1 MFNENVTKAEFAHFE
16 EAPVTN
22 DIERR
27 RQSIYLQDRLRQA
40 RRAFST
46 RRVALNDIHG
56 LKREG
61 VPQAGDLVLARVTKI
76 GQHTKLES
84 PEGRRQT
91 LYPGD
96 EIIVAYGNRYAPDQF
111 EAVVPSDLS
120 PCDLVAGGGI
130 AAQMRAKHAG
140 MKPPTQIEPVG
151 LLVDQQG
158 RPVNLSAYRLS
169 GQPTMNRHC
178 KVIAIV
184 GTSMNAGKT
193 TTAASIIRGLTLAGL
208 HVGAAKVTG
217 TGSGGDIWSM
227 IDAGARVALDF
238 TDMGYATTAGGDVER
253 LAADSLALIAHV
265 SDGNDVVI
273 IEVADGLFQRETA
286 GLLQC
291 PSFTAVIDR
300 IVLAA
305 GDAMGAA
312 FGADWLRR
320 RNLPLGLLAGCVSA
334 SPLGLKEAASATGLK
349 VATRA
354 QLSDPV
360 RAPAYCFEESAL
372 RPAFCC

>member
-1 MFNENVTKAEFAHFE
+1 MLNENVTTAEFTHFDE
-16 EAPVTN
+16 TPASNE
-22 DIERR
+22 IERR
-27 RQSIYLQDRLRQA
+27 TQSIYLQERLRQA

-46 RRVALNDIHG
+46 HRVVLGDVRG
-56 LKREG
+56 LKRQG
-61 VPQAGDLVLARVTKI
+61 TPRAGDLILARVVRI

-111 EAVVPSDLS
+111 DAVVPADLS

-130 AAQMRAKHAG
+130 AAHMRAKHAG
-140 MKPPTQIEPVG
+140 MKAPTQIEPVG
-151 LLVDQQG
+151 LLIDQH
-158 RPVNLSAYRLS
+158 RHPINLSAYRLS
-169 GQPTMNRHC
+169 GQPTLKPQC
-178 KVIAIV
+178 KVIAVV

-193 TTAASIIRGLTLAGL
+193 TAAASIIRGLTLAGL

-238 TDMGYATTAGGDVER
+238 TDMGYATTAGCDLEQ

-265 SDGNDVVI
+265 SEGNDAVVI
-273 IEVADGLFQRETA
+273 EIADGLFQRETA

-291 PSFTAVIDR
+291 PSFAAAIDR

-312 FGADWLRR
+312 FGADWLRK

-334 SPLGLKEAASATGLK
+334 SPLGLREASTATGLK
-349 VATRA
+349 VVTRA
-354 QLSDPV
+354 QLSDPIN
-360 RAPAYCFEESAL
+360 APAYCFDDAAL